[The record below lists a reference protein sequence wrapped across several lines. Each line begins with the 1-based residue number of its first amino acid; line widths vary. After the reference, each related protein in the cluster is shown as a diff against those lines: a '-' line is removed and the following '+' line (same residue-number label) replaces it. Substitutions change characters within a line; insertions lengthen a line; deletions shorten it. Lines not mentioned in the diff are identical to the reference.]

1 MLSRRLRAFA
11 LSAAAIVGLA
21 ACEAPEP
28 PVSDAQ
34 PMFRRLTE
42 QQYRT
47 IVADVFGPHIV
58 VAGSFDPIL
67 REEELIAVSAGHATI
82 SASSFEKFEK
92 LAHAIADQVV
102 APGNRKLLIG
112 CVPARPE
119 AADEACA
126 RQFLERT
133 GRLLFRRPLTRAES
147 DRLVAVSTAAAAEVG
162 DFYRGLAFG
171 VAGLLVSPH
180 FLFVADTFADTGEGG
195 DPGAPQL
202 SAYAKAARLSFFLW
216 NTTPD
221 DPLLSAAESG
231 ALDTPR
237 GLETQVERLLAS
249 PRLTDG
255 VRALFA
261 DMLALDKFDALS
273 KDPVIYPAFDPMT
286 AADAREQLLRT
297 IAEHLVDRGAD
308 YRTLFE
314 TRETFMTPA
323 LGRIYRVPVAD
334 LEGWS
339 RFTFPAD
346 DARAGIHTL
355 AGFVALHAHPGRS
368 SPTIRG
374 KAVRELLLCQKIP
387 DPPSDVDFSLFN
399 APSSAAMVARE
410 RLAAHNSVASCAG
423 CHKLTDGIGLSLE
436 YFDGAGQFRT
446 TESGAP
452 IDISGDL
459 DGAAFE
465 TTAGLAMALRDHPMI
480 PACLVRRTVAYA
492 LAGVVHGPQ
501 SAWEAHLS
509 EQFGESGYRLKPLL
523 KSIVLSPNFFAVGA
537 PRAAGTAGEG
547 HS

>member
-1 MLSRRLRAFA
+1 MTNRRPFGLVMVVVAALGLS
-11 LSAAAIVGLA
+11 

-28 PVSDAQ
+28 AVSDAQ

-47 IVADVFGPHIV
+47 IIADVFGPHIV

-67 REEELIAVSAGHATI
+67 REEELITVSAGNATI

-92 LAHAIADQVV
+92 LAHGIATQVV
-102 APGNRKLLIG
+102 APANRKLLIG
-112 CVPARPE
+112 CAPALAD
-119 AADEACA
+119 AADDACA
-126 RQFLERT
+126 RQFLDRA
-133 GRLLFRRPLTRAES
+133 GRFLFRRPLTAAES
-147 DRLVAVSTAAAAEVG
+147 DRLVAVSAAAAAEVG
-162 DFYRGLAFG
+162 DFYGGLSFG

-180 FLFVADTFADTGEGG
+180 FLFVADTLAVDGADE
-195 DPGAPQL
+195 DAPRL

-221 DPLLSAAESG
+221 DALLRAAESG
-231 ALDTPR
+231 ALDTPQ
-237 GLETQVERLLAS
+237 GLEAQVDRLLAS
-249 PRLTDG
+249 PRLADG

-261 DMLALDKFDALS
+261 DMLAVDKFDALS
-273 KDPVIYPAFDPMT
+273 KDPVIYPAFDPMA

-297 IAEHLVDRGAD
+297 VAYHLVERDAD

-314 TRETFMTPA
+314 TRETFMTPV
-323 LGRIYRVPVAD
+323 LGRVYRVPVAD

-355 AGFVALHAHPGRS
+355 AGFMALHAHPGRS

-387 DPPSDVDFSLFN
+387 DPPGDVDFSQFN
-399 APSSAAMVARE
+399 APSSAALVARE

-446 TESGAP
+446 TEAGAA

-459 DGAAFE
+459 DGVAF
-465 TTAGLAMALRDHPMI
+465 TTTQGLAQALRDHPMI

-501 SAWEAHLS
+501 SAWEEHLM
-509 EQFGESGYRLKPLL
+509 QRFGQGGFRLKPLM
-523 KSIVLSPNFFAVGA
+523 KAIALSPNFVAVGA
-537 PRAAGTAGEG
+537 PGAASTAAEE